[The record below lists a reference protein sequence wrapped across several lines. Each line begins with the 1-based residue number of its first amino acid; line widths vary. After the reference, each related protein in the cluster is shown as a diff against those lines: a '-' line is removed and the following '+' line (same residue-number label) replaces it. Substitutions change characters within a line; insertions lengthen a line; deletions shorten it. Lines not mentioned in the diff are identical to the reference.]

1 MRTTAATYLPLGKF
15 CASDAAASNASSERR
30 DRCDPGPALR
40 CYLHAGGQSTRC
52 LHLYFLPCLPSVLPA
67 ASKAPPHPCQSV
79 CSRPLRQG
87 WDQSARF
94 PGFAAA
100 PLLVLCLASPHS
112 PAFEGKY
119 SDGFTT

>member
-52 LHLYFLPCLPSVLPA
+52 LHLYFCLACLVSYRPLAKLRPIPSNLFAPGLCARAGTSPRAFPVSLRLRCLCFAWRLPA
-67 ASKAPPHPCQSV
+67 
-79 CSRPLRQG
+79 
-87 WDQSARF
+87 
-94 PGFAAA
+94 
-100 PLLVLCLASPHS
+100 
-112 PAFEGKY
+112 EGKY